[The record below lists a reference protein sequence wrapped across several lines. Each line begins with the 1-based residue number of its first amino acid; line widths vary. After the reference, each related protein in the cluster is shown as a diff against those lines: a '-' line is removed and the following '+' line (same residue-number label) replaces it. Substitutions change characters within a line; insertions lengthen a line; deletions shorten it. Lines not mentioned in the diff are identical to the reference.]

1 MATLQDILR
10 RSLAN
15 EAIQLATINSP
26 SEDSKYTGV
35 WTQPNRKIASI
46 GVQVQHRVTS
56 HGFSLNVHEEAL
68 EGFRKVVACGL
79 PDVQLTCIDE
89 QLSWLGQPNMH
100 LSVMDVAK
108 IVSDEF
114 VKSLGYRIDTTN
126 FADYESI
133 EKSDG
138 SHVLSKVLLEHVPIA
153 SIA

>member
-1 MATLQDILR
+1 
-10 RSLAN
+10 
-15 EAIQLATINSP
+15 
-26 SEDSKYTGV
+26 
-35 WTQPNRKIASI
+35 
-46 GVQVQHRVTS
+46 
-56 HGFSLNVHEEAL
+56 
-68 EGFRKVVACGL
+68 
-79 PDVQLTCIDE
+79 
-89 QLSWLGQPNMH
+89 MH

-114 VKSLGYRIDTTN
+114 DKSLGYRIDTTN

>member
-68 EGFRKVVACGL
+68 EGFRKVVA
-79 PDVQLTCIDE
+79 
-89 QLSWLGQPNMH
+89 LSLIH
-100 LSVMDVAK
+100 
-108 IVSDEF
+108 I
-114 VKSLGYRIDTTN
+114 
-126 FADYESI
+126 
-133 EKSDG
+133 
-138 SHVLSKVLLEHVPIA
+138 
-153 SIA
+153 

>member
-1 MATLQDILR
+1 M
-10 RSLAN
+10 
-15 EAIQLATINSP
+15 
-26 SEDSKYTGV
+26 
-35 WTQPNRKIASI
+35 
-46 GVQVQHRVTS
+46 QHRVTS

-89 QLSWLGQPNMH
+89 QQSWLGRPNMH

-114 VKSLGYRIDTTN
+114 VKSLGYHIDTTN